1 MRKEVTILTYGWS
14 YEKTKGL
21 LNKVCDV
28 DVDDFLDHIY
38 EEENRATINNV
49 YAEENVLH
57 EYKNEMDRLGIEYII
72 KNPIED
78 EKESFAESMDL
89 FPIIEAKRELA
100 ISDEVQALDA
110 KLRSIDIE
118 MEHLSAKRNA
128 KTFNAETLKEA
139 LENAEEW
146 FEVHEDKISYEIVK
160 EVEKSFFKKA
170 EIEIIAKINDNAI
183 SSYTHKLELQFYPI
197 LEKRKRLLENAYE
210 IKMQKE
216 EEKRNAE
223 SEKRHE
229 NQQKELD
236 RMEEIVGP
244 RVGWLKKLSEYFPS
258 YIQNTLVMY
267 CYLAKPINT
276 ENNHFDAFDFLC
288 DLLDAFE
295 CGRTISK
302 DNPIGTNSAV
312 DTMIDRIMRR
322 HLPMEKYYQEFG
334 DVINEVQEQVK
345 TAVKIHLSERFNYY
359 ISVNFLD
366 TSMYDW
372 KNYPDLN
379 DTYNKMKDSF
389 ASEADFCSQI
399 MSKFIPMM
407 YSVVLLE
414 HDYNNSLNIK
424 DNEEL
429 LKIVL
434 NSNRGT
440 IMLSSDEDIYNI
452 YKLYYED
459 VFPELLSE
467 EEFRNRCNVIKFF
480 NKREHSIDIM
490 QSALEIVDVNI
501 DKIINEA
508 KERKDS
514 GETFYQYIEKNYLE
528 SGRFDVLMESD
539 NHSKLFDYLI
549 CVLNYKLIDVLS
561 LDSYFVGLFEAQTL
575 SNHESVYYKKYKL
588 LHDETDEIDRIKNIK
603 KHLQD
608 AVTGVDFENV
618 LKELYEQ
625 MGYKVETTKTTG
637 DQGADLI
644 VEKDNIRAVIQ
655 AKYYSSS
662 VGNSAVQEVVA
673 AKNYYGAQKGIVITN
688 NTFTKA
694 ACELAEANGVQ
705 LIDGEK
711 LNSILSM
718 LV

>member
-267 CYLAKPINT
+267 CY
-276 ENNHFDAFDFLC
+276 
-288 DLLDAFE
+288 
-295 CGRTISK
+295 
-302 DNPIGTNSAV
+302 
-312 DTMIDRIMRR
+312 
-322 HLPMEKYYQEFG
+322 
-334 DVINEVQEQVK
+334 
-345 TAVKIHLSERFNYY
+345 
-359 ISVNFLD
+359 
-366 TSMYDW
+366 
-372 KNYPDLN
+372 
-379 DTYNKMKDSF
+379 SF
-389 ASEADFCSQI
+389 
-399 MSKFIPMM
+399 
-407 YSVVLLE
+407 
-414 HDYNNSLNIK
+414 
-424 DNEEL
+424 
-429 LKIVL
+429 
-434 NSNRGT
+434 
-440 IMLSSDEDIYNI
+440 
-452 YKLYYED
+452 
-459 VFPELLSE
+459 
-467 EEFRNRCNVIKFF
+467 
-480 NKREHSIDIM
+480 
-490 QSALEIVDVNI
+490 
-501 DKIINEA
+501 
-508 KERKDS
+508 
-514 GETFYQYIEKNYLE
+514 
-528 SGRFDVLMESD
+528 
-539 NHSKLFDYLI
+539 
-549 CVLNYKLIDVLS
+549 
-561 LDSYFVGLFEAQTL
+561 
-575 SNHESVYYKKYKL
+575 
-588 LHDETDEIDRIKNIK
+588 
-603 KHLQD
+603 
-608 AVTGVDFENV
+608 
-618 LKELYEQ
+618 
-625 MGYKVETTKTTG
+625 
-637 DQGADLI
+637 
-644 VEKDNIRAVIQ
+644 
-655 AKYYSSS
+655 
-662 VGNSAVQEVVA
+662 
-673 AKNYYGAQKGIVITN
+673 
-688 NTFTKA
+688 
-694 ACELAEANGVQ
+694 
-705 LIDGEK
+705 
-711 LNSILSM
+711 
-718 LV
+718 

>member
-1 MRKEVTILTYGWS
+1 
-14 YEKTKGL
+14 
-21 LNKVCDV
+21 
-28 DVDDFLDHIY
+28 
-38 EEENRATINNV
+38 
-49 YAEENVLH
+49 
-57 EYKNEMDRLGIEYII
+57 
-72 KNPIED
+72 
-78 EKESFAESMDL
+78 
-89 FPIIEAKRELA
+89 
-100 ISDEVQALDA
+100 
-110 KLRSIDIE
+110 
-118 MEHLSAKRNA
+118 
-128 KTFNAETLKEA
+128 
-139 LENAEEW
+139 
-146 FEVHEDKISYEIVK
+146 
-160 EVEKSFFKKA
+160 
-170 EIEIIAKINDNAI
+170 
-183 SSYTHKLELQFYPI
+183 
-197 LEKRKRLLENAYE
+197 
-210 IKMQKE
+210 
-216 EEKRNAE
+216 
-223 SEKRHE
+223 
-229 NQQKELD
+229 
-236 RMEEIVGP
+236 
-244 RVGWLKKLSEYFPS
+244 
-258 YIQNTLVMY
+258 
-267 CYLAKPINT
+267 
-276 ENNHFDAFDFLC
+276 
-288 DLLDAFE
+288 
-295 CGRTISK
+295 
-302 DNPIGTNSAV
+302 
-312 DTMIDRIMRR
+312 
-322 HLPMEKYYQEFG
+322 
-334 DVINEVQEQVK
+334 
-345 TAVKIHLSERFNYY
+345 
-359 ISVNFLD
+359 
-366 TSMYDW
+366 
-372 KNYPDLN
+372 
-379 DTYNKMKDSF
+379 
-389 ASEADFCSQI
+389 
-399 MSKFIPMM
+399 
-407 YSVVLLE
+407 
-414 HDYNNSLNIK
+414 
-424 DNEEL
+424 
-429 LKIVL
+429 
-434 NSNRGT
+434 
-440 IMLSSDEDIYNI
+440 MLSSDEDIYNI